1 MPETALAVRDLRIE
15 LGETALVNGV
25 SFELAAG
32 ERVGLIG
39 ESGSGKSL
47 TALAVMGLLP
57 EELRASGSAR
67 LGASDLLSLSE
78 RELANLRGDR
88 IAMVFQEP
96 MTALDPLMR
105 VGQQVAEVVRLH
117 RGATRQEALAR
128 AEQLFARVQ
137 LPDPHTKL
145 DAYPHQLSGGQR
157 QRVLLAMAL
166 SCDPAV
172 LIADEP
178 TTALDV
184 TVQAEMLELL
194 RRLVAEEG
202 AALLFITHD
211 LAVIASMCERVLVMQ
226 EGTIVESGPTAEVFA
241 APRHPHTQAL
251 IAGTR
256 ALNDPPIVAE
266 PAPRGERTVILEARG
281 LVREYAM
288 PRTSLRRPPPSVHA
302 LQGVD
307 LSVVRGDRFG
317 IVGESGSG
325 KSTLARLLIALDQP
339 QAGEVRFEDTP
350 VTGRKERD
358 LRFLRRQAQIVFQD
372 PMSSLDPRMR
382 VREIVLEPLQA
393 LAIPGDHRE
402 RVRELLQSVGLP
414 ADAANRYPHQ
424 FSGGQRQRIAIA
436 RALAPGPSL
445 LIADEPVSALDVP
458 VRAQILDLLRTLT
471 VELRLTLVFISHDLA
486 VVRYLCDR
494 IAVMHEGRVVEVG
507 ETHDVYDSPQHPYTR
522 ALLDAVPT
530 L

>member
-1 MPETALAVRDLRIE
+1 
-15 LGETALVNGV
+15 
-25 SFELAAG
+25 
-32 ERVGLIG
+32 
-39 ESGSGKSL
+39 
-47 TALAVMGLLP
+47 
-57 EELRASGSAR
+57 
-67 LGASDLLSLSE
+67 
-78 RELANLRGDR
+78 
-88 IAMVFQEP
+88 MVFQEP

-137 LPDPHTKL
+137 LPDPHAKL

-266 PAPRGERTVILEARG
+266 PAPRGRAHRDPRGAGSGARVRDAAHVAAPSSAER
-281 LVREYAM
+281 
-288 PRTSLRRPPPSVHA
+288 PRTAGRRPVRRARRPVRDRRRV
-302 LQGVD
+302 GVGEVD
-307 LSVVRGDRFG
+307 ARAPAHRPRSAAGGRGAVRGHAGDRPQG
-317 IVGESGSG
+317 
-325 KSTLARLLIALDQP
+325 ARPPIPPATGADRVP
-339 QAGEVRFEDTP
+339 GPHVVARSAYARARDRARAAAG
-350 VTGRKERD
+350 
-358 LRFLRRQAQIVFQD
+358 
-372 PMSSLDPRMR
+372 
-382 VREIVLEPLQA
+382 
-393 LAIPGDHRE
+393 PGDPGRPQGA
-402 RVRELLQSVGLP
+402 RARAAPVGRPARRRRRTATRTSSP
-414 ADAANRYPHQ
+414 ADSASASR
-424 FSGGQRQRIAIA
+424 SRA
-436 RALAPGPSL
+436 RWRPG
-445 LIADEPVSALDVP
+445 
-458 VRAQILDLLRTLT
+458 RR
-471 VELRLTLVFISHDLA
+471 
-486 VVRYLCDR
+486 C
-494 IAVMHEGRVVEVG
+494 
-507 ETHDVYDSPQHPYTR
+507 
-522 ALLDAVPT
+522 
-530 L
+530 